1 MGFALFSGGRNNKS
15 QMDMKVIKA
24 ELVALAGH
32 EQALRSLLDEL
43 FGQVRQ
49 EAGTLLYT
57 LHQDLEEPRRF
68 FFYEQ
73 YSDDAALQEHMES
86 PILQR
91 VLSLAAAH
99 LESQCIQTYGMDRS
113 SWMADKPATVAYG
126 QAERPAGSRWVRHDL
141 KGRQNAY
148 CMCHACAKFRP
159 QEEGKGCAIIA
170 EVLAAAARLNVVL
183 PVWECPAFDPRAE
196 AKTQKPGLPY

>member
-1 MGFALFSGGRNNKS
+1 MGDAIGFACSSSGRNENKS

-32 EQALRSLLDEL
+32 EQALRILLDEL

-57 LHQDLEEPRRF
+57 LHQDLDEPRRF

-73 YSDDAALQEHMES
+73 YSDDAALQQHMES
-86 PILQR
+86 PVLNR
-91 VLSLAAAH
+91 VLALAAAH
-99 LESQCIQTYGMDRS
+99 LESQCIQTYGMECS

-126 QAERPAGSRWVRHDL
+126 QAERPAGSRWVRNDL
-141 KGRQNAY
+141 KDRQNAY
-148 CMCHACAKFRP
+148 CMCHACVKFRP

-170 EVLAAAARLNVVL
+170 EVLATAARLNVVL
-183 PVWECPAFDPRAE
+183 PVWECRSFEPRV
-196 AKTQKPGLPY
+196 